1 LRIKK
6 DDLVIVLSGNDKGK
20 KGKVLRVLPDEG
32 KIVVQNVSMA
42 KRHTRPSKTNKGGIV
57 SQENPIF
64 AGKVMIYCPNC
75 KEPVRM
81 KTKILSN
88 KEKNRVCSRCGEEL
102 DKK

>member
-1 LRIKK
+1 MRIKK

-20 KGKVLRVLPDEG
+20 KGKVLRVIPDED
-32 KIVVQNVSMA
+32 KIVVQNVSMV

-57 SQENPIF
+57 SQESPIF

-88 KEKNRVCSRCGEEL
+88 KEKSRICARCGEEL